1 MASGDVASDESL
13 YPIAVL
19 IDELRNE
26 DVQLRL
32 NSIKKL
38 STIALALGVER
49 TRSELIPFLTDTIYD
64 EDEVLLALAEQLG
77 TFTQLVGGETY
88 VHVLLPPLESLA
100 QVEETIVRDKAVES
114 LRILAPQHSTTD
126 LETYFVPTVK
136 RLAQGDWFTSRTS
149 ASGLISVCYARVS
162 NHVKGELRQLFKSLC
177 QDDTPMVRRAAA
189 SKLGEYAKVVEP
201 EYLRQELLSLFTNL
215 ANDEQDSVRLLAVEA
230 GISMANL
237 FRHEDLEQQ
246 VMQTLRAA
254 TEDKSWRVR
263 YVVADKLVELQKAV
277 GPEITKNDLVTAYC
291 SLLKDPE
298 AEVRAAAASKLKDF
312 SNNLSVDTRE
322 QIIMSQILPC
332 VKDMVGDMNQH
343 VKSALASVIMGLSPL
358 LGKDNTLEH
367 LLPLFLSQLKDDY
380 PEVRLNIISNL
391 DCINEVIGVRQLSQ
405 SLLPAIVELASDAKW
420 RVRLGIIEY
429 MPLLAGQLG
438 PEFFDEKLSS
448 LCMSWLT
455 DHVFAIRE
463 AATNNLKKLVDKF
476 GRDWAQGT
484 VIPKV
489 IQLARDQNYLYRMT
503 CLFAINAL
511 AEPCGQ
517 DITQR
522 MMLPTVL
529 TLASDPVAN
538 VRFNVAKTLQRIYPV
553 LDPNALAIQVKPCL
567 EKLSQ
572 DSDHD
577 VQHFANE
584 ALEKILEAPFSS
596 NNCENEHK
604 EDITRVLMSSNS
616 VALDELSEFLDP
628 QGRLDIKSLALQT
641 LLSLT
646 ASKEGRHLLLLL
658 PNTDPHKSLLS
669 RVCRLIFE
677 DVQES
682 IRFDALLFLIN
693 LTADNELSILN
704 HQQTSI
710 TNDFWVQLLKRCI
723 DDRQYEHADAGCKL
737 LSNITSR
744 TITIDQINE
753 LINHLDKNYPLWFNN
768 LIEAFSTIDYNLKKN
783 NLDYLSAFLV
793 NLTQSKLIR
802 QRLRDNGHLK
812 RLLCFTDQNHSIIRR
827 GSVACILKNCCFD
840 HESHEQLIYNMGN
853 DDDFICSLLLPLSG
867 STADELTE
875 KENEQLPIDL
885 QYLPSN
891 KQRETDRDI
900 QQILLETI
908 LLLCATK
915 SIREYF
921 RSKQIYLIL
930 RQYHLQTNLDFA
942 CNRTCE
948 RIIQIL
954 IGDEDYNVETHN
966 LLELNIPEDLREK
979 FHESDRKE
987 EDENRVNQ

>member
-1 MASGDVASDESL
+1 MASGDIQSDESL

-77 TFTQLVGGETY
+77 TFTQLVGGESY

-149 ASGLISVCYARVS
+149 ASGLISVCYSRVS
-162 NHVKGELRQLFKSLC
+162 NHVKSELRQLFKSLC

-189 SKLGEYAKVVEP
+189 SKLGEFAKVVEP
-201 EYLRQELLSLFTNL
+201 EYLRQELVILFTNL

-230 GISMANL
+230 GISMAGL

-246 VMQTLRAA
+246 MMQTLRSA

-277 GPEITKNDLVTAYC
+277 GPQITKDDLVTAYC

-312 SNNLSVDTRE
+312 STHLPVDTRE

-463 AATNNLKKLVDKF
+463 AATNNLKKLVEKF

-522 MMLPTVL
+522 MMLPTIL
-529 TLASDPVAN
+529 TLASDTVAN
-538 VRFNVAKTLQRIYPV
+538 VRFNVAKTLQRIYPI
-553 LDPNALAIQVKPCL
+553 LDQSALALQVKPCL

-584 ALEKILEAPFSS
+584 ALETLTK
-596 NNCENEHK
+596 
-604 EDITRVLMSSNS
+604 MSSNS

-646 ASKEGRHLLLLL
+646 ASKEGRHLLLSL
-658 PNTDPHKSLLS
+658 PNTDPTKSLLT

-682 IRFDALLFLIN
+682 VRFDALLLLIN
-693 LTADNELSILN
+693 LTSDNELSILN
-704 HQQTSI
+704 NKQMSI
-710 TNDFWVQLLKRCI
+710 TNDFWLQLLKRCI

-753 LINHLDKNYPLWFNN
+753 LINHFDKNYPLWFDN
-768 LIEAFSTIDYNLKKN
+768 LIQAFSTIDYNVKKN

-793 NLTQSKLIR
+793 NLTQSKIIR

-827 GSVACILKNCCFD
+827 GSIACILKNCCFD
-840 HESHEQLIYNMGN
+840 HESHEQLIYRMGDN
-853 DDDFICSLLLPLSG
+853 DDFICSLLLPLTG
-867 STADELTE
+867 STTDELTE
-875 KENEQLPIDL
+875 EENEQLPIDL
-885 QYLPSN
+885 QYLPSD
-891 KQRETDRDI
+891 KHRETDRDI

-921 RSKQIYLIL
+921 RSKQIYFIL
-930 RQYHLQTNLDFA
+930 RQYHQQANLDFA

-954 IGDEDYNVETHN
+954 IGDEDYNVETDN
-966 LLELNIPEDLREK
+966 LLELNIPEHLREK
-979 FHESDRKE
+979 FHDIARKE
-987 EDENRVNQ
+987 EEEENRVNQ